1 MQGVYDFGKAP
12 YRPHSSAKQVIWI
25 WHEIGELV
33 FGRLP
38 KCRSLG
44 QAGQAVRETADLLWS
59 SVDAVLDP
67 ADPLP
72 FLGLHYMQVMPL
84 PADRL
89 SPDWLCMHTS
99 LLHAELSLPSKVNP
113 LGDSLGLSVAGLC
126 HLKAATLP
134 GTDVGCGCRL

>member
-12 YRPHSSAKQVIWI
+12 YRPHSSARQVIWI

-33 FGRLP
+33 FGKLP
-38 KCRSLG
+38 KCGSLG
-44 QAGQAVRETADLLWS
+44 QAGQAIKEAADLLWS

-84 PADRL
+84 PADSL
-89 SPDWLCMHTS
+89 SPETLTDSVCI
-99 LLHAELSLPSKVNP
+99 LSS
-113 LGDSLGLSVAGLC
+113 
-126 HLKAATLP
+126 
-134 GTDVGCGCRL
+134 

>member
-33 FGRLP
+33 FGQLP

-44 QAGQAVRETADLLWS
+44 QAGQAVRDTADLLWS

-72 FLGLHYMQVMPL
+72 FLGLHYMQVMPP
-84 PADRL
+84 PADSGAPETL
-89 SPDWLCMHTS
+89 FG
-99 LLHAELSLPSKVNP
+99 AVYVPS
-113 LGDSLGLSVAGLC
+113 S
-126 HLKAATLP
+126 
-134 GTDVGCGCRL
+134 